1 MRKTKLLT
9 ATALSLVLSGAVM
22 GVFAGRA
29 FADTT
34 ISTTVT
40 TPYNTSTSGNITV
53 ASGGGEIQFATSTPL
68 SVGPAITV
76 DSNNTVDLEGAIAM
90 SGVTSSP
97 TNPAIGILITGGQTS
112 GLTING
118 TITVT
123 DNYTATDTTSPA
135 DGIADAPWADTN
147 PRYGILSTGSTP
159 FVGNVTLGSTSS
171 IDVEGGRA
179 PGLGSY
185 GIRFENNITGA
196 FSSAATITI
205 IGDDST
211 GISLENGVTGTTYI
225 GGSMSVLGQNSSAVN
240 LAGTYGSNV
249 VIGGSFTNTGYA
261 TTAGQTAAETA
272 ILLASTNGDDI
283 EQAGTLM
290 KLSGTFTDGI
300 LFEKPPTEDTT
311 LTSTDQDGDGIADA
325 SEGTATLTQYGSAP
339 ALLIGA
345 NGGTTTIGGTVT
357 VVGTTGA
364 ATAPTVNYGLWNRG
378 SISASGIYAGVNA
391 TAVQIGLNPNAS
403 PLLADGVTPNPVYGT
418 STVTIANGIG
428 NDGTI
433 SASALAANAT
443 ALRIESGTSTPQL
456 DVNLG
461 TITATG
467 TEVVTASTT
476 TPTTYSIAPASAN
489 AIVIDTGASLPTINL
504 NTTTSEIVA
513 TAVGS
518 TSNATAILDKSNTL
532 TKILNNN
539 LISASVT
546 ATSED
551 GTGVDDPV
559 TGTANA
565 IDAHTNTVGMTITQN
580 SITTATTTNG
590 VTTSVTNT
598 PEIIG
603 NILLGT
609 GNNTINLNAG
619 VITGNIDFGEGAG
632 TGASAFTI
640 SGDST
645 YSGTLTGSGTVALD
659 VADGTAL
666 LDAGTKLNLSSLHVG
681 ATGVL
686 GIQLN
691 TATPTQAVFTSS
703 GAAVFDSGAVVGL
716 NLNHIILT
724 PTSFVVLTAPSI
736 TLNGLDLT
744 NLGGNTPYLYAV
756 ALTPNS
762 TNTELDATFRIK
774 TQAEGGFNN
783 NEVAAMTPVLTAMS
797 QDTGATTALLS
808 QTTHSG
814 FNSVY
819 DQYLPDF
826 SGENL
831 LTLSHGAE
839 SVTQSLAALTLIP
852 DNMAGQYWAT
862 EYGFNTNRPYGDTTG
877 FKATGFT
884 FAAGREQAVGGRQM
898 VGTYLSYTSATPIDT
913 FAIGAQNLVNSDLT
927 VGGYWRIRDE
937 GFKAWAN
944 AGVGYADFKDTRVV
958 LNAYEDHTATST
970 WGGFSYSAGFGTSY
984 QYRAGSFSLTP
995 QLLGDFYGLNEAK
1008 HTEDGGTD
1016 LFDLSVEGRD
1026 SHIATGQALLNVS
1039 YDKWFVRP
1047 EMWVGYKDNLDVD
1060 IANTV
1065 AAFTAP
1071 GSTPFTLNGGNVK
1084 GGGPVVGFRFSADNE
1099 YSYFSLE
1106 GDYEDMPNYTNVSIS
1121 LRTRF
1126 QF

>member
-9 ATALSLVLSGAVM
+9 ATALSLVLSGAAM
-22 GVFAGRA
+22 GVFAGQA

-34 ISTTVT
+34 ISNTVT
-40 TPYNTSTSGNITV
+40 TTYQTSTAGNITV
-53 ASGGGEIQFATSTPL
+53 ASGGEIQLTSG
-68 SVGPAITV
+68 VAITV
-76 DSNNTVDLEGAIAM
+76 NSGNTVDLEGPIAM
-90 SGVTSSP
+90 SGAEASTSAPNP
-97 TNPAIGILITGGQTS
+97 TGILITGGQTS
-112 GLTING
+112 GLTINSS
-118 TITVT
+118 ITVT
-123 DNYTATDTTSPA
+123 DNFTATDTTNPA
-135 DGIADAPWADTN
+135 DGIADAPWADGTA
-147 PRYGILSTGSTP
+147 RYGILSTGTTP
-159 FVGNVTLGSTSS
+159 FVGDVSISSSSS
-171 IDVEGGRA
+171 IDVEGD
-179 PGLGSY
+179 GSY
-185 GIRFENNITGA
+185 GTRFENNINGT
-196 FSSAATITI
+196 FSYAATTTI
-205 IGDDST
+205 IGDKAV
-211 GISLENGVTGTTYI
+211 GLSLENGVTGATYI
-225 GGSMSVLGQNSSAVN
+225 GGSMSVLGQGATAIN

-249 VIGGSFTNTGYA
+249 IIGGSFTNTGYA
-261 TTAGQTAAETA
+261 TTAAQTAAETA
-272 ILLASTNGDDI
+272 ILLASPNGDDI

-290 KLSGTFTDGI
+290 KLSGTYAQGI
-300 LFEKPPTEDTT
+300 LFEAPPTEDTT

-325 SEGTATLTQYGSAP
+325 NEGTASLTQYGSAP

-357 VVGTTGA
+357 IVGTTGA
-364 ATAPTVNYGLWNRG
+364 ATAPAINYGLWNRG
-378 SISASGIYAGVNA
+378 TISANGVYAGVDA
-391 TAVQIGLNPNAS
+391 TAVEIGLNPNVAATDPTFGS
-403 PLLADGVTPNPVYGT
+403 

-428 NDGTI
+428 NSGTI
-433 SASALAANAT
+433 TASALAANAT
-443 ALRIESGTSTPQL
+443 ALRLEAGTSTPL
-456 DVNLG
+456 LNIDAG
-461 TITATG
+461 SITATG

-489 AIVIDTGASLPTINL
+489 AIIIDAGASLPTINL
-504 NTTTSEIVA
+504 TSTTSEIVA

-518 TSNATAILDKSNTL
+518 TSNATAIIDRSNTL
-532 TKILNNN
+532 TTINNQN
-539 LISASVT
+539 LISASIT
-546 ATSED
+546 ATDENGD
-551 GTGVDDPV
+551 GVTEPI
-559 TGTANA
+559 TGTAVA
-565 IDAHTNTVGMTITQN
+565 IDAHTNTVGMTINQ
-580 SITTATTTNG
+580 SAITTTTTTNG
-590 VTTSVTNT
+590 VTTSTTNT
-598 PEIIG
+598 PEIVGSIW
-603 NILLGT
+603 LGT

-632 TGASAFTI
+632 AGASAFNI
-640 SGDST
+640 EGDSAYT
-645 YSGTLTGSGTVALD
+645 GILTGSGTVALNID
-659 VADGTAL
+659 DGTAL
-666 LDAGTKLNLSSLHVG
+666 LDAGSKLNLSSLHVG
-681 ATGVL
+681 KAGIL

-691 TATPTQAVFTSS
+691 TLTPTQAVLTSS

-716 NLNHIILT
+716 NLNHIILA

-774 TQAEGGFNN
+774 TQAEGGFNS

-839 SVTQSLAALTLIP
+839 SVTESLAALTLIP

-862 EYGFNTNRPYGDTTG
+862 EYGFDTNRPYGDTTG

-898 VGTYLSYTSATPIDT
+898 LGTYLSYTSSTPIDT

-958 LNAYEDHTATST
+958 LNAFEDHTATST

-1016 LFDLSVEGRD
+1016 LFDLSVDSRD

-1071 GSTPFTLNGGNVK
+1071 GSTPFTLTGGNVK

>member
-9 ATALSLVLSGAVM
+9 ATALSLVLSGAAM
-22 GVFAGRA
+22 GVFAGQA

-34 ISTTVT
+34 ISNTVT
-40 TPYNTSTSGNITV
+40 TTYQTSSAGNITV
-53 ASGGGEIQFATSTPL
+53 ASGGEIQLTSG
-68 SVGPAITV
+68 VAITV
-76 DSNNTVDLEGAIAM
+76 NSGNTVDLEGPIAM
-90 SGVTSSP
+90 SGAQASASVPNP
-97 TNPAIGILITGGQTS
+97 TGILISGGQTS
-112 GLTING
+112 GLTINSS
-118 TITVT
+118 ITVT
-123 DNYTATDTTSPA
+123 DNYTATDTVNA
-135 DGIADAPWADTN
+135 DGIADAPWADGTA
-147 PRYGILSTGSTP
+147 RYGILSTGTTP
-159 FVGNVTLGSTSS
+159 FVGDVSISSSAS
-171 IDVEGGRA
+171 IDVEGD
-179 PGLGSY
+179 GSY
-185 GIRFENNITGA
+185 GTRFENNINGN
-196 FSSAATITI
+196 FSYAATTTI
-205 IGDDST
+205 IGDKAV
-211 GISLENGVTGTTYI
+211 GVSLEGGVTGSTYI
-225 GGSMSVLGQNSSAVN
+225 GGSMSVLGQGATAVN
-240 LAGTYGSNV
+240 LGGNYGGNV
-249 VIGGSFTNTGYA
+249 IIGGSFTNTGYA
-261 TTAGQTAAETA
+261 TTATQTAAETA
-272 ILLASTNGDDI
+272 LLLATPSDV

-290 KLSGTFTDGI
+290 TLSGNFAQGI

-325 SEGTATLTQYGSAP
+325 SEGTASLTQYGSAP
-339 ALLIGA
+339 ALVVGNA
-345 NGGTTTIGGTVT
+345 SGNMTVGGTVT
-357 VVGTTGA
+357 IVGTTGA

-378 SISASGIYAGVNA
+378 TISSSGVYAGVDA
-391 TAVQIGLNPNAS
+391 TAVQIGGLGY
-403 PLLADGVTPNPVYGT
+403 GV
-418 STVTIANGIG
+418 SIANGIG
-428 NDGTI
+428 NDGSIT
-433 SASALAANAT
+433 ASALAANAT
-443 ALRIESGTSTPQL
+443 ALHIESGTSTPQL
-456 DVNLG
+456 DINLG

-489 AIVIDTGASLPTINL
+489 AIIIDAGASLPTINL
-504 NTTTSEIVA
+504 TTTSSEIIA
-513 TAVGS
+513 TADGS
-518 TSNATAILDKSNTL
+518 TSSATAILDKSNTL
-532 TKILNNN
+532 TKILNQN
-539 LISASVT
+539 LISASIT

-551 GTGVDDPV
+551 GTGVVDAI
-559 TGTANA
+559 TGSAIA
-565 IDAHTNTVGMTITQN
+565 IDAHTNTVGLTITQ
-580 SITTATTTNG
+580 SAITTATTTNG
-590 VTTSVTNT
+590 VTTNVVNT

-619 VITGNIDFGEGAG
+619 VITGNIDFGEGTGA
-632 TGASAFTI
+632 GASAFNIT
-640 SGDST
+640 GDSA
-645 YSGTLTGSGTVALD
+645 YAGILTGSGTVALNI
-659 VADGTAL
+659 ADGTAL
-666 LDAGTKLNLSSLHVG
+666 LDAGSKLNLSSLHVG
-681 ATGVL
+681 TTGIL

-691 TATPTQAVFTSS
+691 TATPTQAILTSS

-716 NLNHIILT
+716 NLNHIILN

-756 ALTPNS
+756 ALTPNT

-774 TQAEGGFNN
+774 TQAEGGFNS
-783 NEVAAMTPVLTAMS
+783 NEYAALTPVLTAMS

-839 SVTQSLAALTLIP
+839 SVTSALAALTLIP

-862 EYGFNTNRPYGDTTG
+862 EYGFSTDRPYGDTTG
-877 FKATGFT
+877 FKATGFS

-898 VGTYLSYTSATPIDT
+898 IGSYLSYTSSTPIDT

-958 LNAYEDHTATST
+958 LNAFEDHTATST
-970 WGGFSYSAGFGTSY
+970 WGGFSYSAGLGTSY
-984 QYRAGSFSLTP
+984 QYRVGSFSLTP

-1016 LFDLSVEGRD
+1016 LFDLSVDGRD
-1026 SHIATGQALLNVS
+1026 SHIATGQALLNFS
-1039 YDKWFVRP
+1039 YDKWFVHP

-1084 GGGPVVGFRFSADNE
+1084 GGGPVAGFRFSADNE

-1106 GDYEDMPNYTNVSIS
+1106 GDYEDMPNYTNVSVS